1 MANISFQVSVFA
13 FCTSISLLLMA
24 TQSQGHLGFDKHV
37 PLFFFGDSYF
47 DAGNNNYINTTLRAN
62 YWPYGETFFNFPTG
76 RFSDGRLISDFIA
89 EYAELPLIPPYL
101 QPGSHQFTY
110 GANFASAGAGA
121 LVETS
126 QGLVIDLHSQL
137 SYFKSVKRLLR
148 QKLGDEEAKALLSR
162 AVYLFSVGG
171 NDYIFPFETNSS
183 VLRSYSHEEFVGL
196 VIANISAV
204 IKEIYREG
212 GRNFGFLGLDPLG
225 CLPYARAIVQGESGA
240 CLEKITPYVKLHN
253 KAISKLLQKLESE
266 LKGFRYSLSQ
276 IYEFLME
283 RINHPSKYGF
293 EEGKAA
299 CCGSGPY
306 GGIYSCGGKREVKEY
321 DLCHNAS
328 EYVFFDSGHPT
339 ERVFQQFAKQFWS
352 GTSNSTTS
360 YNLKALFET

>member
-24 TQSQGHLGFDKHV
+24 TQAKAIL
-37 PLFFFGDSYF
+37 
-47 DAGNNNYINTTLRAN
+47 
-62 YWPYGETFFNFPTG
+62 
-76 RFSDGRLISDFIA
+76 A
-89 EYAELPLIPPYL
+89 EYAELPFIPPYL

-121 LVETS
+121 LVETG

-137 SYFKSVKRLLR
+137 SYFKRVKRLLR
-148 QKLGDEEAKALLSR
+148 QKLGDEKAKALLSR

-171 NDYIFPFETNSS
+171 NDYSFPFETNSS
-183 VLRSYSHEEFVGL
+183 VLRSYSHEDFVGL
-196 VIANISAV
+196 VIANITAV

-225 CLPYARAIVQGESGA
+225 CLPYSRAIVQGESGA
-240 CLEKITPYVKLHN
+240 CFDEITPYVKLHN
-253 KAISKLLQKLESE
+253 KAISELLQKLESE
-266 LKGFRYSLSQ
+266 LEGFRYSLSQ
-276 IYEFLME
+276 IYEFLIE

-293 EEGKAA
+293 EEGKVA